1 MSPCA
6 YLALP
11 CIHHVSIK
19 CKLLLLIGV
28 IIWTHIQHEA
38 LPHPS
43 QKVIGCISI
52 HHQKLSYH
60 METFTMSLHILVFNK
75 SYWINCHITT
85 YAIHIY
91 NNQKYQRQSLCTW
104 SQPSTNAVNTCYGL
118 PVNHQPTHMAT
129 PVWHHQRITCLPIT
143 NQCTW
148 AHPSTNAVNA
158 SNGLPVN
165 HQPEYM
171 GTPLNQCSQCRQWTT
186 YQSLTSVHGHTPQ
199 PMQSMPTMDYLSITD
214 QYTWA
219 HPLSKDLSVN
229 HHPVHMGTPSSRM
242 YTWTYTLVLMVIIIA
257 ELHFMINHHSLHSP

>member
-1 MSPCA
+1 MPYIFTIIRNIKGNHCAHGHNPQPMQSIPAMDYLSIINQRTWPHLSDIIKGLLVCQSPTSVHGHTPQPMQSMPA
-6 YLALP
+6 MDYL
-11 CIHHVSIK
+11 S
-19 CKLLLLIGV
+19 
-28 IIWTHIQHEA
+28 
-38 LPHPS
+38 
-43 QKVIGCISI
+43 
-52 HHQKLSYH
+52 
-60 METFTMSLHILVFNK
+60 
-75 SYWINCHITT
+75 
-85 YAIHIY
+85 
-91 NNQKYQRQSLCTW
+91 
-104 SQPSTNAVNTCYGL
+104 
-118 PVNHQPTHMAT
+118 
-129 PVWHHQRITCLPIT
+129 IT

-171 GTPLNQCSQCRQWTT
+171 GTPLNQCQQWTT

-199 PMQSMPTMDYLSITD
+199 PMQSMPAMDYLSITD